1 MEYLLK
7 WKGLDQNGRP
17 WENTWEPQEN
27 LHPDTI
33 ASYNAVKEMMMNKE
47 PEKKRRSVDKQQ
59 PEPAA
64 KKRIVNREKVILSP
78 PLSLCLLLKTFIHV
92 FIWFETVLS
101 NLLVYFF
108 V

>member
-1 MEYLLK
+1 MEYFLK

-17 WENTWEPQEN
+17 WENTWEPEEN

-33 ASYNAVKEMMMNKE
+33 ASYNAAVEMMMNNKE

-78 PLSLCLLLKTFIHV
+78 RCLYVFFYNRLFTFFYGLKQCYQI
-92 FIWFETVLS
+92 
-101 NLLVYFF
+101 
-108 V
+108 